1 MAYYNYNPY
10 QQFMQFQQPQQQ
22 PQIIRVQSEQEA
34 RQYPVSP
41 GNSVTFIDENAPY
54 CYSKSMGFSQLE
66 PPVFEKYR
74 LVKEDANSVQ
84 NVAELPLPAQGIDLS
99 LYALKTDT
107 DELKALYG
115 DLKAMIESMKKPAK
129 KKEVTADESPV

>member
-10 QQFMQFQQPQQQ
+10 QQFMQFQQPQQ

-41 GNSVTFIDENAPY
+41 GNSMTFIDENAPY

-66 PPVFEKYR
+66 PPIFEKYR

-84 NVAELPLPAQGIDLS
+84 NAPEVPLPSQGIDLS
-99 LYALKTDT
+99 LYALKADT

-115 DLKAMIESMKKPAK
+115 DLKAIVDSIKKPAK
-129 KKEVTADESPV
+129 KKEVTADESSV